1 MTQVAKHSCSRLIF
15 CLLSLLSVCAL
26 FLQSSPAHAQTPYD
40 ALAVAPTTV
49 GRVGIAMNITAGP
62 SGAPGGFTVCW
73 MTLADFLANGSDWS
87 YAESVGADM
96 DGSFT
101 GTPTKHTAGGTITSY
116 VLAPSQTV
124 TIEIGDLFDETGVA
138 TTDTD
143 ELEPG
148 ATYAMCAFANGFGG
162 QSRSEY
168 SITYERTTDVVNDCL
183 YTQGYW
189 KNHASVWPASTLTLG
204 TVSYTQAELLS
215 ILNTPAQGNGLIFLA
230 HQLIATKL
238 NIAAGA
244 SGSAISATI
253 AAADALIGSLV
264 VPPIGAGYLA
274 PSSASGLT
282 NAMDDYNNGE
292 LGSDPC
298 IGVSTQSTTWGQIKA
313 LYHK

>member
-1 MTQVAKHSCSRLIF
+1 MTQVATHYRSRLVSSF
-15 CLLSLLSVCAL
+15 VSLLAVCVLAL
-26 FLQSSPAHAQTPYD
+26 LYSPVQAQTPYD
-40 ALAVAPTTV
+40 PLAVTPTTV

-73 MTLADFLANGSDWS
+73 MTLADFLANGSDWA
-87 YAESVGADM
+87 YAESAGADM

-101 GTPTKHTAGGTITSY
+101 GTPTKHTAGGTILSY

-124 TIEIGDLFDETGVA
+124 TVEIGDLFDETGVA

-143 ELEPG
+143 ELQPG
-148 ATYAMCAFANGFGG
+148 ESYVMCAFANGFGG
-162 QSRSEY
+162 QPRSAY
-168 SITYERTTDVVNDCL
+168 SLTYERTTDVVNDCL

-189 KNHASVWPASTLTLG
+189 KNHASAWPVSTLMLG
-204 TVSYTQAELLS
+204 TVSYTKAELLS

-238 NIAAGA
+238 NLAAGA
-244 SGSAISATI
+244 SGSAISATV

-264 VPPIGAGYLA
+264 VPPIGAGYLT
-274 PSSASGLT
+274 PSSSSGLT
-282 NAMDDYNNGE
+282 NTMDDYNNGE

-298 IGVSTQSTTWGQIKA
+298 DGVSTQSATWGQIKA
-313 LYHK
+313 VYR